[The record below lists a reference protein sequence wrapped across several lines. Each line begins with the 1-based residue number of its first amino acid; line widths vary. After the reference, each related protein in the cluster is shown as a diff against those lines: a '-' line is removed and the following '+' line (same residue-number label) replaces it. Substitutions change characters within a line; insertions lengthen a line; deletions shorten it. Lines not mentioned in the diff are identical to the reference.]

1 MPLYEYRC
9 ENCGEEFEK
18 LVRVSEAD
26 LTQPCPNCGASRT
39 YKKITAAASF
49 GYASG
54 GGGSLSYGGSCGS
67 GGGFS

>member
-1 MPLYEYRC
+1 MPMYEYRC
-9 ENCGEEFEK
+9 EECGEEFEK
-18 LVRVSEAD
+18 LVHFSEAD
-26 LTQPCPNCGASRT
+26 LIQDCPNCGASHT
-39 YKKITAAASF
+39 TKKISAAASF